1 MIMCYFGSSLR
12 PTEKTVPSQPERS
25 QANCKDLAF
34 GIITRLRLNRRGAH
48 NPSEKRPTLKE

>member
-12 PTEKTVPSQPERS
+12 PTEKTVPSQPECG

-34 GIITRLRLNRRGAH
+34 VIITRLRLNRKAAC
-48 NPSEKRPTLKE
+48 NPSEKRSTLKD